1 MFIFWNN
8 NCNFYRRE
16 ACLEEG
22 NEGDKRAT
30 ELMRVIHKREVDK
43 INADDEEVEEGIDDM
58 DMLDEGEGE
67 EDEDED
73 EDDEV
78 L

>member
-1 MFIFWNN
+1 
-8 NCNFYRRE
+8 
-16 ACLEEG
+16 
-22 NEGDKRAT
+22 
-30 ELMRVIHKREVDK
+30 MRVIHKREVDK